1 MMNRDFFPDMTEEFD
16 ARVRD
21 TLSALPEKRRV
32 RRMTAPPLASLPT
45 PVLPSMVT
53 MLLSPALSQIPT
65 CSGVGLPWKL

>member
-32 RRMTAPPLASLPT
+32 RRMTAGKIAAIALAAALCLGGT
-45 PVLPSMVT
+45 PWRQAAGS
-53 MLLSPALSQIPT
+53 SRCSFPAT
-65 CSGVGLPWKL
+65 AARR